1 MTLFEPDL
9 ADVPVLTVL
18 QALAD
23 ETRLT
28 IVRELA
34 AAGGER
40 LCGSFAP
47 DLAKATRSHHFK
59 VLREAG
65 LTRTRIEGTG
75 RYVQLRREELRRHF
89 PGLLDSVL
97 ADNRRPA
104 RLAQVPAHENRR
116 LAGLAQVPAHEK
128 QVHGAN
134 M

>member
-9 ADVPVLTVL
+9 TDVPVITVL

-34 AAGGER
+34 AAEGER

-47 DLAKATRSHHFK
+47 ALAKATRSHHFK

-65 LTRTRIEGTG
+65 ITLTRVEGTA
-75 RYVQLRREELRRHF
+75 RYVRLRREELQRRF

-97 ADNRRPA
+97 EKETAPGAGPRGRR
-104 RLAQVPAHENRR
+104 
-116 LAGLAQVPAHEK
+116 
-128 QVHGAN
+128 
-134 M
+134 

>member
-9 ADVPVLTVL
+9 ADVPVLSVL

-34 AAGGER
+34 AGGER

-47 DLAKATRSHHFK
+47 GLSKATRSHHFK

-65 LTRTRIEGTG
+65 LTRTRIEGTS
-75 RYVQLRREELRRHF
+75 RYVRLRRDDLQRRF
-89 PGLLDSVL
+89 PGLLDTVL
-97 ADNRRPA
+97 AREPA
-104 RLAQVPAHENRR
+104 AH
-116 LAGLAQVPAHEK
+116 P
-128 QVHGAN
+128 
-134 M
+134 

>member
-28 IVRELA
+28 IVREMA
-34 AAGGER
+34 ESDEER

-47 DLAKATRSHHFK
+47 SLAKATRSHHFK

-65 LTRTRIEGTG
+65 ITLTRVEGTA
-75 RYVQLRREELRRHF
+75 RYVRLRRDELQRRF

-97 ADNRRPA
+97 EKEPAPGARRA
-104 RLAQVPAHENRR
+104 RGR
-116 LAGLAQVPAHEK
+116 
-128 QVHGAN
+128 
-134 M
+134 